1 MPPEVAGCPSKLTP
15 ECIDGPVAGCWRLV
29 GQRPPVAI
37 IHGHID
43 CPDCPRGGGVVDCPA
58 LNETM
63 PSVAQPPL
71 KLGSRQVCRAPAMGA
86 DNPAATAKAAISTAA
101 LRPAMVSLPVAILLQ
116 ALSRGR
122 NHGHADT
129 TTTASG
135 PSGVPCAIALL
146 SAS

>member
-1 MPPEVAGCPSKLTP
+1 M
-15 ECIDGPVAGCWRLV
+15 
-29 GQRPPVAI
+29 AI
-37 IHGHID
+37 SHGNTAW
-43 CPDCPRGGGVVDCPA
+43 PDWLRGGGVVDCPA
-58 LNETM
+58 LNETV
-63 PSVAQPPL
+63 PSVAQTPL
-71 KLGSRQVCRAPAMGA
+71 KLGSRQVCRALAMGA
-86 DNPAATAKAAISTAA
+86 DNPAVTAKAAISTAA
-101 LRPAMVSLPVAILLQ
+101 FEPAMVSLPVAVVLQ